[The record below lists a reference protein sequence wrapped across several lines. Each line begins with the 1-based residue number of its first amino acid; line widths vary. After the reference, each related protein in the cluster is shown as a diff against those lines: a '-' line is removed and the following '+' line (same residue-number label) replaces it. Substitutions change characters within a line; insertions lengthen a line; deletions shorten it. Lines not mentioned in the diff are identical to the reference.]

1 MPGLRRPLPPK
12 RAAYEQI
19 ARIGHATASPVRLEL
34 LDLLAQAP
42 RTVEALAREIGR
54 STAATSHHLQVLRRA
69 RLVEADKDGLY
80 VTCRLGG
87 PEVGAFLLTLRT
99 VAESR
104 LAEVARITREYLES
118 RDALEPVSQ
127 AELVRRVRAGEVT
140 LVDVRP
146 PEEYAAAHI
155 PGAISMPVAEL
166 PRRVGELGR
175 RRGVVAY
182 CRGPYCVMAVDAVAI
197 LRRKGVRAWRL
208 EDGVPEWRA
217 RGWRIQQPRDGVPA

>member
-1 MPGLRRPLPPK
+1 MVSGRPEKDALFE
-12 RAAYEQI
+12 AI
-19 ARIGHATASPVRLEL
+19 ALMGKAFASPRRLEL

-99 VAESR
+99 LAEWR

>member
-1 MPGLRRPLPPK
+1 MSTSDRRKVALF
-12 RAAYEQI
+12 ESI
-19 ARIGHATASPVRLEL
+19 AVMGKAFASPRRLEL

-99 VAESR
+99 LAESR

-166 PRRVGELGR
+166 PRRVGGLGR

-217 RGWRIQQPRDGVPA
+217 RGWRIRQPRDGVPA